1 MSFPRL
7 TFPLAVDCTGREY
20 WIGASGPYKYG
31 EAATAFLTGEDI
43 GDIDNGGI
51 PLLRELEVCLKT
63 FGSYLQP
70 YAKAPEVT
78 DELFRQLERSSAKCT
93 VSYGYHP
100 LQGSIVL
107 VERYTFLS
115 LRDFL
120 YVELGKAVL
129 CGNAPRQCRLCG
141 GWFFHEQGDR
151 ALYCER
157 IAPGETERTCRE
169 AGAGWS
175 LRRRSRMRMLGSSTS
190 GRTKN
195 ITPAT

>member
-70 YAKAPEVT
+70 M
-78 DELFRQLERSSAKCT
+78 
-93 VSYGYHP
+93 
-100 LQGSIVL
+100 
-107 VERYTFLS
+107 
-115 LRDFL
+115 
-120 YVELGKAVL
+120 
-129 CGNAPRQCRLCG
+129 PR
-141 GWFFHEQGDR
+141 
-151 ALYCER
+151 
-157 IAPGETERTCRE
+157 
-169 AGAGWS
+169 
-175 LRRRSRMRMLGSSTS
+175 LRR
-190 GRTKN
+190 
-195 ITPAT
+195 